1 MSKKSKVTLTNV
13 EIANANAALNALA
26 GIVTDIVL
34 GFRIVQNAKPLAEI
48 SDSYKTAHRDT
59 ILNSAG
65 VTVEG
70 EKVKF
75 DTPENE
81 ALANASLK
89 TLAEIETEVEYY
101 PLSLS
106 RLASSNVVL
115 DYGLIIP
122 LQWMIADDVE

>member
-1 MSKKSKVTLTNV
+1 MSKKSKVTLNNV
-13 EIANANAALNALA
+13 EIANASAALNALA
-26 GIVTDIVL
+26 GVVTDIVL

-59 ILNSAG
+59 ILHASG
-65 VTVEG
+65 VTVED

-106 RLASSNVVL
+106 RLASSNVAL

-122 LQWMIADDVE
+122 LQWMIVDDAE

>member
-13 EIANANAALNALA
+13 EIANANAALNALS
-26 GIVTDIVL
+26 GVVTDIVL
-34 GFRIVQNAKPLAEI
+34 AFRIVQNAKPLAEI
-48 SDSYKTAHRDT
+48 ADSYKTARRDT
-59 ILNSAG
+59 IVNSAG
-65 VTVEG
+65 VTVEA

-106 RLASSNVVL
+106 RLASTNVTL